1 MRIEADTLQ
10 DAMIK
15 AGKELGCSVL
25 DLEIE
30 VIRQASSGILGFF
43 KKTAI
48 IEAKI
53 PQKAKPEPKKKNQ
66 KEQVQIKEPNLAKE
80 SKQAAL
86 EPQEKPKKPEPKVI
100 VQEQKPKEPRAK
112 KVKEQVN
119 FDEILPQIRDG
130 VEKIFKS
137 TCFDID
143 QFEVSRF
150 DKDTVYIKVDG
161 KDAALIIGKDGC
173 RYKAFS
179 YILFSWI
186 NLKYGLMVR
195 FEVSEFLKNQENMM
209 NAYLSDII
217 VRVEKDG
224 KAVTKPLD
232 GVLIKIALEK
242 LRSKFPNK
250 FVGVKNGK
258 NGKFVVINDFK

>member
-15 AGKELGCSVL
+15 AGEELGCSVL

-30 VIRQASSGILGFF
+30 VIRQASSGVLGFF

-53 PQKAKPEPKKKNQ
+53 PQKLKPDAKKKYQ
-66 KEQVQIKEPNLAKE
+66 KEQAQIKEP
-80 SKQAAL
+80 KQAAL
-86 EPQEKPKKPEPKVI
+86 KPQEKPKKPEPKVI
-100 VQEQKPKEPRAK
+100 IQEQKPKEPRAK

-119 FDEILPQIRDG
+119 FDEILPQIREG
-130 VEKIFKS
+130 VDKIFRS

-150 DKDTVYIKVDG
+150 DKNTVYVKVDG

-209 NAYLSDII
+209 NVYLSDII
-217 VRVEKDG
+217 ARVEKDG
-224 KAVTKPLD
+224 KALTKPLD